1 LDLSADIATLT
12 AALIDIPSESHHE
25 SDIADSV
32 SAALSAVAHLEVIRI
47 DNNVIATNH
56 NSREEKII
64 LAGHL
69 DTVPVNGNL
78 PHSRNGNVISGL
90 GACDMKGGVA
100 AALHVARHLV
110 NPNRDL
116 TFIFYEA
123 EEVAAEFNGLKKIG
137 ERAPEYLDADFA
149 VLMEPSNGNIEAGC
163 QGTLR
168 VEVSTTGER
177 AHSARSWMGRNAIH
191 QVHEILEILDKY
203 QPEQPVIDGLTY
215 REGLNAVAI
224 TGGIAGNVIPDRCT
238 VTVNYRFAPNK
249 TEQDAI
255 AFIESLFGRWQVTVT
270 DCAPGALPGLD
281 QPAARAFMEA
291 TGARTAPKFGWTD
304 VARFSQ
310 MKTPA
315 VNYGPGDPS
324 LAHSQGECVSVDQ
337 VQRVADTLITW
348 LSD

>member
-1 LDLSADIATLT
+1 MDVGDLT
-12 AALIDIPSESHHE
+12 AALIDISSESHNE
-25 SDIADSV
+25 GEIADLVES
-32 SAALSAVAHLEVIRI
+32 SLKELEHLVVHRI

-56 NSREEKII
+56 NSRAETII

-69 DTVPVNGNL
+69 DTVPANSNM
-78 PHSRNGNVISGL
+78 PHSREGNVISGL

-100 AALHVARHLV
+100 AALHVARHLR

-137 ERAPEYLDADFA
+137 VQAPQFLAANFA
-149 VLMEPSNGNIEAGC
+149 VLMEPSNADIEAGC

-168 VEVSTTGER
+168 ADISTSGER
-177 AHSARSWMGRNAIH
+177 AHSARSWMGTNAIH
-191 QVHEILEILDKY
+191 QVSEILQILNEF
-203 QPEQPVIDGLTY
+203 QPDQPVIDGLTF

-224 TGGIAGNVIPDRCT
+224 TGGIAGNVIPDSCT
-238 VTVNYRFAPNK
+238 VTVNYRFAPDK
-249 TEQDAI
+249 TEQEAI
-255 AFIESLFGRWQVTVT
+255 SFIENLFGQWHVKVT
-270 DCAPGALPGLD
+270 DIAPGALPGLD
-281 QPAARAFMEA
+281 QPAAKEFLQA
-291 TGARTAPKFGWTD
+291 TGARVAPKFGWTD
-304 VARFSQ
+304 VARFAQ

-324 LAHSQGECVSVDQ
+324 LAHSQGEFVAVDQ

-348 LSD
+348 LSN